1 MILISTLGGLIAL
14 VGWGLSDYF
23 AGKSGQQSNAILTTL
38 VLQLMG
44 VILLL
49 PVVLWRGLPLDLN
62 ANILIIIASAG
73 FFTIAHVSFVKA
85 MAIGPFGIAAP
96 IGNSYPLITLLV
108 ATSVFHLQ
116 LSLPRLLALSTIVAG
131 VILLVVDR
139 TTIDHRTF
147 RGTTIFLAV
156 VTMVS
161 WGFGFAI
168 IDTVVTEFAWYQ
180 LLFLLS
186 SFVAL
191 FSFLFYIA
199 SDRAL
204 PRWQLLRYSNM
215 QHAWRAGFLG
225 VVGAI
230 AFFAASEH
238 SGSVVIPAVI
248 ASASPLATS
257 ILAYVRDRERLP
269 FYKRCGAIVVLIGL
283 VLLNIW

>member
-14 VGWGLSDYF
+14 VSWGLSDYF
-23 AGKSGQQSNAILTTL
+23 AGKSGQQTSAILTNL
-38 VLQLMG
+38 VLQSMG
-44 VILLL
+44 VVILL
-49 PVVLWRGLPLDLN
+49 PVVLWRGISLDLN
-62 ANILIIIASAG
+62 VAILIILVSAG

-96 IGNSYPLITLLV
+96 LGNSYPLITLLV
-108 ATSVFHLQ
+108 AISLFHLQ
-116 LSLPRLLALSTIVAG
+116 ISLPRVLALSTIVAG

-139 TTIDHRTF
+139 TTLDHRTF
-147 RGTTIFLAV
+147 RGTTIFFAI

-186 SFVAL
+186 TFVAL
-191 FSFLFYIA
+191 FSFLFYVAA
-199 SDRAL
+199 SRAL
-204 PRWQLLRYSNM
+204 PRWQLLWYSNM
-215 QHAWRAGFLG
+215 KHAWRAGFLG

-230 AFFAASEH
+230 GFFAASEH

-257 ILAYVRDRERLP
+257 ILAYFQEKERLP
-269 FYKRCGAIVVLIGL
+269 LYKRGGAIVVLIGL
-283 VLLNIW
+283 VLLNVW

>member
-1 MILISTLGGLIAL
+1 LGGLIAL
-14 VGWGLSDYF
+14 VSWGLSDYF
-23 AGKSGQQSNAILTTL
+23 AGKSGQQTSAILTSL

-44 VILLL
+44 VVILL

-62 ANILIIIASAG
+62 VAILTIMASAG
-73 FFTIAHVSFVKA
+73 FFAIAHVSFVKA
-85 MAIGPFGIAAP
+85 MSIGPFGIAAP
-96 IGNSYPLITLLV
+96 LGNSYPLITLLV

-116 LSLPRLLALSTIVAG
+116 ISLPRLLALSTIVAG

-139 TTIDHRTF
+139 TTLDRRTL
-147 RGTTIFLAV
+147 RGTTISFAV

-161 WGFGFAI
+161 WGIGFAI

-186 SFVAL
+186 FFVAL
-191 FSFLFYIA
+191 FSFLFYVA
-199 SDRAL
+199 AVRAF
-204 PRWQLLRYSNM
+204 PRWQFLRYSNM

-248 ASASPLATS
+248 ASASPLATA
-257 ILAYVRDRERLP
+257 ILAYFRDGERLP
-269 FYKRCGAIVVLIGL
+269 FYKRGGAIVVLSGL